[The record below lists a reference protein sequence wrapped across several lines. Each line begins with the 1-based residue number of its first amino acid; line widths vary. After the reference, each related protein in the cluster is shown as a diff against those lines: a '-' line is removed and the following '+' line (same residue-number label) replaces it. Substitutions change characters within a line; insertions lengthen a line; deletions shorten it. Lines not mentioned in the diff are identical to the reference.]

1 MTQTATI
8 QVLSRA
14 AAILRACRDGE
25 GLSLADIAQRVGLP
39 RSTVQRI
46 VRSLAIEGLLAA
58 GSTARGIRLGPGIH
72 ALAAASRFDMVE
84 FAHPYLKALSA
95 RLGETVDLAVLRSD
109 HMVFID
115 QIAGSHRLRAVSA
128 VGEKFPLHCTANGKA
143 ALAMLGDAAIREVCA
158 GKLEA
163 HTPAT
168 IRSMARLRKEIGRVR
183 TGGLAFELPTAVN
196 TTTFPRS
203 SSIKFYKLFTTHWRQ
218 TRSLALHSQSF
229 ELTASLRRIR
239 LCFGVTVRWS

>member
-183 TGGLAFELPTAVN
+183 TGGLAFDLQEHSPGICAVGAAVRDR
-196 TTTFPRS
+196 TGAVHAVSVPMPSVRFDAMRPEVEA
-203 SSIKFYKLFTTHWRQ
+203 
-218 TRSLALHSQSF
+218 ALR
-229 ELTASLRRIR
+229 ET
-239 LCFGVTVRWS
+239 VTVLGAALR